1 MTAGA
6 ALLPF
11 VPVSDSAAQL
21 AWVACCGGMALLPD
35 LDHHKSTATQM
46 WGPLSAVLA
55 RIVKWLGCGH
65 RGGTHDVIVAPLAF
79 GLAAY
84 AASFHRWASM
94 VVIALAIGLALRA
107 CHFVIPGN
115 AEKSWPINLL
125 VSAGAAW
132 WLVDHGAAAGATW
145 LPYAVGIG
153 VLVHIVGD
161 ALTEGGVPRPFS
173 WFDGKPNRM
182 RGGPLTTG
190 RWYEHVLAG
199 GFVCLTM
206 WLLATNV
213 ADFAVWI
220 DYFTGGGQQMQATK

>member
-1 MTAGA
+1 MADGNASETVGHGPA
-6 ALLPF
+6 A
-11 VPVSDSAAQL
+11 
-21 AWVACCGGMALLPD
+21 
-35 LDHHKSTATQM
+35 
-46 WGPLSAVLA
+46 
-55 RIVKWLGCGH
+55 
-65 RGGTHDVIVAPLAF
+65 GGTRSGGAVIGAVDGGPGTGYGIVGGF
-79 GLAAY
+79 
-84 AASFHRWASM
+84 
-94 VVIALAIGLALRA
+94 VALAIGLALRA

-132 WLVDHGAAAGATW
+132 WLVDHGAAAGAGATW

-199 GFVCLTM
+199 GLVCVTV

-213 ADFAVWI
+213 AGFAVWI
-220 DYFTGGGQQMQATK
+220 DFFTGGGQQMQATK